1 MKQPTRT
8 TNRLHFSDLD
18 PLRFEDLCLNIV
30 SRADTFKEINHFGRK
45 GADLGVDIFAIQNL
59 EGKEKTWFIQCKRFI
74 RIGKADITDIVN
86 KVAMNAALPD
96 KLLVI
101 VACDVS
107 LNLHQ
112 YLKDYSSE
120 KGITEVE
127 IWTASVLEAKLYKDY
142 KDLLFV
148 YFGVRVEKT
157 THDNA
162 TRIKYS
168 LRMKKRVEKELI
180 DHEYLN
186 KNRTPNLL
194 LFKPYA
200 KFISHKVYIRSID
213 DTSYPECHKTPRGQI
228 SPWFRTFF
236 YDTYHNGIEFWLNA
250 GTGTPIVMDEHG
262 FWEPLR
268 HDDDKKG
275 NNPKFKT
282 FYAKQIG
289 RVPYHHIVEI
299 LRDGDEYFSEPHLY
313 CKFDIEGM
321 PYEEIYYKA
330 EGDPERRIPDWDLNK
345 TLRTEFPNE

>member
-30 SRADTFKEINHFGRK
+30 SRTDTFREINHFGRK

-59 EGKEKTWFIQCKRFI
+59 EGKEKIWFIQCKRFI
-74 RIGKADITDIVN
+74 RIGKADITDIVD
-86 KVAMNAALPD
+86 KVAMNVALPD

-107 LNLHQ
+107 RNLHQ

-120 KGITEVE
+120 KGISEVE

-148 YFGVRVEKT
+148 YFGVRVEKKT
-157 THDNA
+157 QDNA

-180 DHEYLN
+180 DHEYLK
-186 KNRTPNLL
+186 KNRTPDLL
-194 LFKPYA
+194 SFKPYA
-200 KFISHKVYIRSID
+200 KFITHKVFIRSVD
-213 DTSYPECHKTPRGQI
+213 DTSYPDSDETPDGKI

-236 YDTYHNGIEFWLNA
+236 YDTYHNGIEFWLNVA
-250 GTGTPIVMDEHG
+250 MSTPIIMDEHG
-262 FWEPLR
+262 FWEPLS
-268 HDDDKKG
+268 HDDKRR
-275 NNPKFKT
+275 NSPKYKT
-282 FYAKQIG
+282 FYAIQIG
-289 RVPYHHIVEI
+289 RIPYHHIVEI
-299 LRDGDEYFSEPHLY
+299 LRDGDEYFSEPHLF
-313 CKFDIEGM
+313 CKFDIQEM
-321 PYEEIYYKA
+321 PYEEIYYKT
-330 EGDPERRIPDWDLNK
+330 EGDPERKIPDWDLDK
-345 TLRTEFPNE
+345 TLRTEFPDE